1 MVTEDREEQPQKAHS
16 SMEATLP
23 GMVIDSREVQSEKAH
38 TPIVVTLSGMEIDVY
53 AEPLKPLSKIPSTII
68 PL

>member
-1 MVTEDREEQPQKAHS
+1 
-16 SMEATLP
+16 MEATLP